1 MRITRER
8 VLYYVEQMSRRYRE
22 HHITAFCAQM
32 AYFFVLSIFPLIIF
46 IFTIISKLNLNYA
59 DGIYLLQRFLPAD
72 ISRMITEFVEQSIRI
87 EGNAVLSIS
96 GIMTLYSASR
106 AVNALQR
113 ALNSSLEID
122 EKRGFFLSKLYA
134 MFYTFMFTILIVLS
148 LAIPAVSEK
157 FLLLA
162 KEFLDINIDF
172 GWINHIG
179 FFRNLLLLGIYILV
193 FGSIYMF
200 LPSRKMQFKDT
211 YKGAL
216 FAIVGTILANTVF
229 SKVVTKLTDY
239 SILYGSLSAVIAFMV
254 WLYIWGIIIIMGAE
268 INAVFIENRE

>member
-8 VLYYVEQMSRRYRE
+8 LLYYAEQLSIRYKN

-46 IFTIISKLNLNYA
+46 IFTIISKLNINYSEA
-59 DGIYLLQRFLPAD
+59 IYVLQQFLPTN
-72 ISRMITEFVEQSIRI
+72 ISVMITDFIEESIKM
-87 EGNAVLSIS
+87 EGNALLSIS
-96 GIMTLYSASR
+96 GLMTLYSASR

-113 ALNSSLEID
+113 ALNSSLEIV
-122 EKRGFFLSKLYA
+122 EAHSFLITKIYG
-134 MFYTFMFTILIVLS
+134 MFYTLMFTILIVLS
-148 LAIPAVSEK
+148 LVIPTISKRLILFIGHIFNFNVDLG
-157 FLLLA
+157 LL
-162 KEFLDINIDF
+162 
-172 GWINHIG
+172 GSIG
-179 FFRNLLLLGIYILV
+179 IFRNLLLLGIYILV

-200 LPSRKMQFKDT
+200 LPSQKMSFKET
-211 YKGAL
+211 YKGAI
-216 FAIVGTILANTVF
+216 FAIAGTILANLVF

-268 INAVFIENRE
+268 INAILKENA